1 MQTDATTNILTEEEI
16 KKLFRTDIGHFS
28 DKSARLL
35 FKRTEH
41 LRGLVMFLAENI
53 AAQLDFSQAQIG
65 HRSYINE
72 ALRDL
77 MSDIVFTVPFRD
89 KSNTDALTIYI
100 LIEHQSTV
108 DRMMGFRFLSYM
120 CQIWQAQLEVSQN
133 EKVPATQR
141 KLRPILPIVFYTG
154 TRKWNVPV
162 SLEAVMDVPELMTPF
177 VPKFETLFLGL
188 KDTDPEQFGQ
198 QDHPFGWLMTVLQKV
213 QDTETPIDETLTE
226 ALTKLDTL
234 STEEAELH
242 AHAMIYLSHLIL
254 SNRPKQEKDHL
265 MQRIMKHTKNTEV
278 ENQIMTGAE
287 ALVQE
292 GKIEGKAE
300 GLQLGVIQ
308 AKRED
313 LLKLLGHRFGEIPDT
328 VTKKVSRIRSLT
340 RLDSLFDQALTA
352 DTLDDIKWD

>member
-1 MQTDATTNILTEEEI
+1 MQTGTATHVLTEEEI
-16 KKLFRTDIGHFS
+16 QTLFRTDIGHFA

-53 AAQLDFSQAQIG
+53 AEQLDFSQAKIG
-65 HRSYINE
+65 TRSYINE

-89 KSNTDALTIYI
+89 KSKTDDLTIYI

-120 CQIWQAQLEVSQN
+120 CQIWQAQLEASEN
-133 EKVPATQR
+133 AKVPANQR

-162 SLEAVMDVPELMTPF
+162 SLDAVMDVPELMAPF
-177 VPKFETLFLGL
+177 VPKFETLFLGV
-188 KDTDPEQFGQ
+188 KDTEPDEFGQ

-213 QDTETPIDETLTE
+213 QDHETSIDETLAE
-226 ALTKLDTL
+226 ALTRLDTL
-234 STEEAELH
+234 SAEEAELH

-254 SNRPKQEKDHL
+254 SNRPKQEKDL
-265 MQRIMKHTKNTEV
+265 MMQRIMKHTKNTEV

-292 GKIEGKAE
+292 GLERGE
-300 GLQLGVIQ
+300 IQ
-308 AKRED
+308 MKRED
-313 LLKLLGHRFGEIPDT
+313 ILRLLGLRFGDIPDT
-328 VTKKVSRIRSLT
+328 VTKRVSRIRSRA
-340 RLDSLFDQALTA
+340 RLESLFDQAATA
-352 DTLDDIKWD
+352 ENLDDIKWD

>member
-1 MQTDATTNILTEEEI
+1 MSI
-16 KKLFRTDIGHFS
+16 
-28 DKSARLL
+28 
-35 FKRTEH
+35 KRTEH
-41 LRGLVMFLAENI
+41 LRGLVMFLAEHI
-53 AAQLDFSQAQIG
+53 AEQLDFSQAKIG
-65 HRSYINE
+65 TRSYINE

-89 KSNTDALTIYI
+89 NKSNTDDLTIYI

-120 CQIWQAQLEVSQN
+120 CQIWQAQLEALDDA
-133 EKVPATQR
+133 KVPATQR

-162 SLEAVMDVPELMTPF
+162 SLDGVMDVPELMAPF

-188 KDTDPEQFGQ
+188 KETDPDKFGQ
-198 QDHPFGWLMTVLQKV
+198 LDHPFGWLMTVLQKV
-213 QDTETPIDETLTE
+213 KDTDTSIDETLTE
-226 ALTKLDTL
+226 ALTRLDTL
-234 STEEAELH
+234 SPEEAALH
-242 AHAMIYLSHLIL
+242 AHAMIYLSHLVL
-254 SNRPKQEKDHL
+254 SNRPKQEKEQL
-265 MQRIMKHTKNTEV
+265 IQRIMKHSKNTEV

-287 ALVQE
+287 ALVQ
-292 GKIEGKAE
+292 EGKAE

-313 LLKLLGHRFGEIPDT
+313 LLKLLQIRIGDIPDT
-328 VTKKVSRIRSLT
+328 ITKKVSRIRSLA
-340 RLDSLFDQALTA
+340 RLNSLLEQAATA